1 MNRPMKFLFGLM
13 LLVFQT
19 MFSQE
24 SFSCDKIPA
33 RIRENADAVI
43 RLQSISYRVKTA
55 GRALKEE
62 RLIVTILNEKGANMF
77 SSYTVFYERFSKI
90 KKLDATVYDA
100 SGEKKERLKKS
111 DVSDESNFDPVYQVT
126 DQRKKTVSFDRK
138 KYAYPYTIEFYSQEE
153 INTGMFYPAWK
164 PAMYERVGIEKSEFA
179 MVMPANM
186 TFRYKE
192 QNLPET
198 VKPVAAGEETVY
210 TWRIE
215 NKEPFEFEDYMS
227 SSELPAVYTA
237 PDRFE
242 VEQYSGNASSWK
254 GVGQFYYELNKG
266 RDELSEASKDRIG
279 KLTMLEK
286 DTLKI
291 IQALYSY
298 MQSGTRYVSIQ
309 LGIGGWQAMTATDV
323 EQKGYG
329 DCKALSNYMVALLR
343 QAHIRALP
351 VLVMAGSG
359 AYSQDDF
366 PSFRFNHC
374 IVCVPGVKDSLWLEC
389 TSQENPMGY
398 LGSFTGNRK
407 GLLITEEGGVL
418 VNTTAYSAGDNIRQ
432 RKTIVRVKE
441 NGEAE
446 IMVNTIYKGI
456 RYERIDRLYSNAD
469 REKQERS
476 IADRFSGTN
485 LKLTSFS
492 FQKKAFIVP
501 EIHEQ
506 LQLSSNRLL
515 QQNGAHITL
524 VPNLFPDD
532 LYQPDVAGK
541 RSFSVFLDPNHF
553 NYSVS
558 DTIVYQI
565 TKELK
570 PLSLPEPLHIQ
581 NDFGDY
587 AVKVIYKDDNQLLYC
602 RRLTMRSGKYAGAK
616 YPEWLDFIKQINRND
631 KLKLVFVQK

>member
-1 MNRPMKFLFGLM
+1 MRFLFGLSLLLFHTM
-13 LLVFQT
+13 LC
-19 MFSQE
+19 SQE
-24 SFSCDKIPA
+24 PFSCDKIPG
-33 RIRENADAVI
+33 RIRENANAVI
-43 RLQSISYRVKTA
+43 RLQSIGYHVKTA
-55 GRALKEE
+55 GRAAKEE
-62 RLIVTILNEKGANMF
+62 RLIVTILNEKGENMF
-77 SSYTVFYERFSKI
+77 SSFVVFYDRFSKI

-100 SGEKKERLKKS
+100 SGKKMERLKKS
-111 DVSDESNFDPVYQVT
+111 NISDESNFDPAYQVS

-138 KYAYPYTIEFYSQEE
+138 KHTYPYTIEFYSEE
-153 INTGMFYPAWK
+153 DIHTGMFYPEWR
-164 PAMYERVGIEKSEFA
+164 PVMYEQVGIEKTEFT
-179 MVMPANM
+179 MVMPADM

-198 VKPVAAGEETVY
+198 AKPVTTGNETVY

-227 SSELPAVYTA
+227 FAELPAVYTA

-242 VEQYSGNASSWK
+242 VGEYSGNASSWK
-254 GVGQFYYELNKG
+254 GIGKFYFELNKG
-266 RDELSEASKDRIG
+266 RGELSEASTGRIE
-279 KLTMLEK
+279 KLIMSEK

-291 IQALYSY
+291 IQALYSF
-298 MQSGTRYVSIQ
+298 MQSGKRYVSIQ
-309 LGIGGWQAMTATDV
+309 LGIGGWQSMTAADV

-351 VLVMAGSG
+351 VLVMAGKG

-374 IVCVPGVKDSLWLEC
+374 IVCVPGAKDSLWLEC

-418 VNTTAYSAGDNIRQ
+418 VNTTGYSAHDNVQQ
-432 RKTIVRVKE
+432 RKTIVNVQE
-441 NGEAE
+441 NGAAE
-446 IMVNTIYKGI
+446 VMVNTVYKGI
-456 RYERIDRLYSNAD
+456 RQEKIDRLYSDAD
-469 REKQERS
+469 RQRQEKLVS
-476 IADRFSGTN
+476 DRFSGNN
-485 LKLTSFS
+485 LKLKSFS
-492 FQKKAFIVP
+492 FQKKAFILP

-506 LQLSSNRLL
+506 IQLSSNRLL
-515 QQNGAHITL
+515 LPNGAHITL

-532 LYQPDVAGK
+532 LYQPDATGK
-541 RSFSVFLDPNHF
+541 RSFSVYLNPNNF

-558 DTIVYQI
+558 DTVVYHFAR
-565 TKELK
+565 EMK
-570 PLSLPEPLHIQ
+570 PLSLPEPVHIQ

-587 AVKVIYKDDNQLLYC
+587 AVKIIFKDGNQLLYC
-602 RRLTMRSGKYAGAK
+602 RSLTMRSGKYAGAK
-616 YPEWLDFIKQINRND
+616 YAEWLDFIKQINRND
-631 KLKLVFVQK
+631 KLKLVFAPK